1 MGEYLGILKNK
12 KNATEAC
19 SAFFCYA
26 VAIRAKYLQL
36 VLLYYRSIS
45 SDLHIAIHTIQNF
58 PPQLQPWPKKSSA
71 GDSWVQL
78 WCLAD
83 GKEVTMLTRQ
93 SMSFWTKLSVSV
105 YSNQAGLWHW
115 PSTEH
120 WCKGFTTTPAS
131 NGWLHTSPRS
141 SRRFASNGFK
151 FCSYEIPYHCVE
163 TVWRKKKQLILEIW
177 KRSL

>member
-58 PPQLQPWPKKSSA
+58 PPLSYNRDQKR
-71 GDSWVQL
+71 VQQ
-78 WCLAD
+78 
-83 GKEVTMLTRQ
+83 EI
-93 SMSFWTKLSVSV
+93 
-105 YSNQAGLWHW
+105 H
-115 PSTEH
+115 
-120 WCKGFTTTPAS
+120 GF
-131 NGWLHTSPRS
+131 N
-141 SRRFASNGFK
+141 
-151 FCSYEIPYHCVE
+151 YD
-163 TVWRKKKQLILEIW
+163 VWRMAKK
-177 KRSL
+177 